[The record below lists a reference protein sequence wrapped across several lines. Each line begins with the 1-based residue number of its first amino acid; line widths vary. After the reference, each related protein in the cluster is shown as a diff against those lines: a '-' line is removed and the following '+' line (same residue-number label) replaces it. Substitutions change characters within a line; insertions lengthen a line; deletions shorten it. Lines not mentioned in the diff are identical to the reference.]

1 MSEDAI
7 CQTRNPALAGI
18 ENCDGASGQESA
30 LTTKGKADEPEG
42 CTTRKPNRNTEGSS
56 Q

>member
-1 MSEDAI
+1 MSEDSL
-7 CQTRNPALAGI
+7 CQTGNPALAGI

-42 CTTRKPNRNTEGSS
+42 CTTRKRS
-56 Q
+56 QNDDHL